1 MKTIS
6 AYLKRIPVWTF
17 VVGAMFVSSQNGA
30 KPEHLVPALLFLV
43 LTSVLD
49 VTLLLN
55 RQSVEAQQG
64 KQAPIK
70 RRAAAFFALSA
81 IIFFELNNL
90 FVNKLVGT
98 ASSQNFLY
106 HYDALWSTFALFLF
120 GFLIFPIILK
130 SFASEKAQN
139 GGNDRC

>member
-1 MKTIS
+1 M
-6 AYLKRIPVWTF
+6 
-17 VVGAMFVSSQNGA
+17 VGAMFVSSQNGA

-81 IIFFELNNL
+81 IVFFQLNEL
-90 FVNKLVGT
+90 FIDKLAVT
-98 ASSQNFLY
+98 TSTDKFLY
-106 HYDALWSTFALFLF
+106 RYDALWSTFALFLF